1 MDLEEYKQR
10 LAGLTQK
17 WRTGR
22 ITEAEYLELD
32 NWFRAL
38 EDTPLGPPLEMA
50 VEKLEKRLHGQLYK
64 NVKPPETDDDFNLP
78 QLFGKSRKQV
88 K

>member
-10 LAGLTQK
+10 LVDLAQK

-32 NWFRAL
+32 SWFRSL
-38 EDTPLGPPLEMA
+38 EDIPLGPPLEMA
-50 VEKLEKRLHGQLYK
+50 VEKLEKRLHEQLYK
-64 NVKPPETDDDFNLP
+64 KVKPSEREDDFSASK
-78 QLFGKSRKQV
+78 LFGK
-88 K
+88 